1 MPLGVETYNLWDYVL
16 LAHVLNDS
24 CNLAFEACG
33 EGYVQIYLSWSFD
46 TKAVK
51 VDNQYLLCNLVI
63 HIDIN
68 HRQSK
73 VLNSLSLFENIAS
86 QSQ

>member
-1 MPLGVETYNLWDYVL
+1 MF
-16 LAHVLNDS
+16 LAHVLSDS
-24 CNLAFEACG
+24 CNLAFEACS
-33 EGYVQIYLSWSFD
+33 EGYVQIYLSWSFC

-51 VDNQYLLCNLVI
+51 ADGQCLLCNLVI
-63 HIDIN
+63 HIDIFDFSMS
-68 HRQSK
+68 QTK